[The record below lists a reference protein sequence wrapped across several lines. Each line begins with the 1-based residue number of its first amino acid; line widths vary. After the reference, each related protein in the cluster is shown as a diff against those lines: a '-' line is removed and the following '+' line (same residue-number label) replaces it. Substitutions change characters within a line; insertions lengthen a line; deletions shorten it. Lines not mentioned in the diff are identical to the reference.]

1 MKKTNDKKNT
11 SFSCAFPRIKNFKR
25 RKEKAGKVKFLLE
38 NYTNIDFQNSICLDI
53 GCSTGVM
60 TVELANIFRSIIGI
74 EYDFDA
80 LLLGIYNNSYS
91 DRNIHFIN
99 ADGMYL
105 PIKNET
111 IDVII
116 CSQVYEHVKD
126 DLILADE
133 MYRVLKSNGVILFSG
148 PNKAFPFEFHY
159 KLPFIHWFPKKMGNF
174 IINKF
179 FNGNRLYERIR
190 LKKDLLRVFNNYYI
204 QDLSIEVV
212 QYYSRNKKLLN
223 TFIRIFPK
231 HLLNIFTYW
240 VPNFNW
246 LIRKNNCDRSSQ

>member
-1 MKKTNDKKNT
+1 
-11 SFSCAFPRIKNFKR
+11 
-25 RKEKAGKVKFLLE
+25 
-38 NYTNIDFQNSICLDI
+38 
-53 GCSTGVM
+53 M

-159 KLPFIHWFPKKMGNF
+159 KLPFIHWFPKKMENF
-174 IINKF
+174 II
-179 FNGNRLYERIR
+179 
-190 LKKDLLRVFNNYYI
+190 
-204 QDLSIEVV
+204 
-212 QYYSRNKKLLN
+212 
-223 TFIRIFPK
+223 
-231 HLLNIFTYW
+231 
-240 VPNFNW
+240 
-246 LIRKNNCDRSSQ
+246 